1 MRGRRL
7 LLLLIG
13 LPLYTAALM
22 FVSTVAVFGLIDPMD
37 LWTNPAGVFDPPL
50 LADPSWWSWCG
61 GPALILVATQ
71 AVFVLPQ
78 VRVDLRPSA
87 RRKSVVAS
95 LVVAAMVAAGL
106 TVALACAVLELA
118 DVWDAHT
125 EGSGAWELSERVWG
139 WPVTLPVFVTSWV
152 IWSGAL
158 LLFTRKRRHPGLLG
172 RLVALLLAGTVVEVL
187 AVIPIDVMV
196 RRRTDCYCMTGTF
209 HSLLISV
216 WAAMW
221 LAGPGVLILYVRRRR
236 RRAAVRC
243 IRCGYEKGPSP
254 GPECTECGHSWRP
267 G

>member
-1 MRGRRL
+1 MRSRRL
-7 LLLLIG
+7 ILLLIG
-13 LPLYTAALM
+13 LPLYTAAIM
-22 FVSTVAVFGLIDPMD
+22 FVSTVAVLGLFDPMN
-37 LWTNPAGVFDPPL
+37 LWNNPAGVFDPPL

-78 VRVDLRPSA
+78 VRVELRPSA

-118 DVWDAHT
+118 DVWDAH
-125 EGSGAWELSERVWG
+125 WG
-139 WPVTLPVFVTSWV
+139 WPPVLLPVFVTSWV

-196 RRRTDCYCMTGTF
+196 RRRTDCYCATGTF
-209 HSLLISV
+209 YSLLISV

-221 LAGPGVLILYVRRRR
+221 LAGPGVLILFLRRRR

-243 IRCGYEKGPSP
+243 VRCGYEKGPSP
-254 GPECTECGHSWRP
+254 GPECPECGHSWRP